1 MKEYLVIVNLA
12 HSQKVYSLD
21 RFFSSLRIRAAE
33 KLGYKISFDYSNK
46 GLVNLKKR
54 NFDSSICTKDCFAP
68 SGKYKFKSIRVH
80 NSGDF

>member
-46 GLVNLKKR
+46 GLVNLK
-54 NFDSSICTKDCFAP
+54 
-68 SGKYKFKSIRVH
+68 SGKYKFKIRVH